1 MNQWIWQSKNYPN
14 FVYDEKNLQPLLD
27 DIHQK
32 NKKLNSIIT
41 AEKCRSSK
49 VALSK

>member
-32 NKKLNSIIT
+32 NKKLNSII
-41 AEKCRSSK
+41 SSHIGHFTPTI
-49 VALSK
+49 